1 MRVGMFIDDRRGIT
15 RDKKKKENEGRT
27 GFALSP
33 SLTFSEGFVSLFRI
47 GRKKMKQ
54 TNEG

>member
-15 RDKKKKENEGRT
+15 RDKKNKKTKEGLVLR
-27 GFALSP
+27 FIP